1 MEGKELSFKH
11 LPIAPQHLK
20 QLPVEFKGRLV
31 DQAEFQPIQSQ
42 FSSWFKHWQMGPQ
55 NHSKIPYYLHNDE
68 TTLSLSQ
75 IIFLY
80 LLSTGISNTS
90 LSTFHLQL
98 TVKVLVSQSCLTLRD
113 PMDCS
118 PPGSSV
124 HGICGLPFPSSR
136 DLPDPGIEPGS
147 PALQAD
153 SLTI

>member
-98 TVKVLVSQSCLTLRD
+98 TVKVLVSQSCLTLRVT
-113 PMDCS
+113 PWTVAHQAPLSMGYVGCHFLLQGTFLTQGS
-118 PPGSSV
+118 NPGLL
-124 HGICGLPFPSSR
+124 HCRQIL
-136 DLPDPGIEPGS
+136 
-147 PALQAD
+147 
-153 SLTI
+153 